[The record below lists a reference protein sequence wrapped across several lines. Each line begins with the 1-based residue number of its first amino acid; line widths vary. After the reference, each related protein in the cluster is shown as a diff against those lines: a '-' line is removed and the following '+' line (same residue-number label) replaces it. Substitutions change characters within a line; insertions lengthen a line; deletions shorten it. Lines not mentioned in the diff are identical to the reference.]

1 MQLTRY
7 LKPHLIKLRLETPFE
22 PAAPEGMHPGQWLWA
37 VKEAVLQEL
46 CDLLAAS
53 GKVGS
58 VSKLHTDLVNREKKA
73 TTALGDGIAI
83 PHVRTLQAK
92 SFVLG
97 FVRHAEGVPF
107 DAPGGEPVRL
117 FFPMVAPP
125 YDDALYLK
133 VFAHLAGFLKTPEHR
148 DQLLHAEDEHQVI
161 RILSARSS

>member
-7 LKPHLIKLRLETPFE
+7 LKPNLIKLRLETPFE
-22 PAAPEGMHPGQWLWA
+22 PAPPEGVHPGQWLTN
-37 VKEAVLQEL
+37 VKESVLEEL
-46 CDLLAAS
+46 CELLNRS
-53 GKVGS
+53 GKIGS
-58 VSKLHTDLVNREKKA
+58 PSKLLTDLIHRERKA

-97 FVRHAEGVPF
+97 FVRHNPGVPF
-107 DAPGGEPVRL
+107 DAPGGEPVRM

-133 VFAHLAGFLKTPEHR
+133 VFAHLAWFLKTAEHR
-148 DQLLHAEDEHQVI
+148 EKLLAAEDEHQVI
-161 RILSARSS
+161 RILSARPS